1 MADILALMSAMA
13 TNGDAARI
21 ARNPLA
27 QFGTRNRR
35 YLGAEILPERLVP
48 ENAYREENVK
58 YRSVLANAGTR
69 YSPTQKK
76 GGALVGSVDVIL
88 AESDIASELTS
99 RDYDALLSMLAA
111 GGAKPSMEAIAR
123 TVRFLDTT
131 INIPMVELLE
141 VWRWQ
146 AIVSALVQARGDN
159 DYAEDFAYP
168 NPAGF
173 RVVAGAAWSNDATDI
188 YEEVLS
194 QAQVLVDAGFQ
205 VGRIITSRRVVSI
218 AGGNALMQKRAGRI
232 TVDSGGQITATQGG
246 RATLRQINAAM
257 AEDGLPPW
265 ETYDLMARTS
275 TGTVR
280 FLPDNVFVMIAAT
293 GRDEELDLGDGVI
306 ERLDNT
312 LGYTGVGR
320 AAGQTAPGRVIQ
332 QKFKDDKPPRIEAE
346 GWQTAMPVI
355 LEPEGIAVIG
365 GIS

>member
-1 MADILALMSAMA
+1 MADINTLMAAMA
-13 TNGDAARI
+13 ANGDAPRI

-27 QFGTRNRR
+27 QFGTRSRR

-99 RDYDALLSMLAA
+99 RDYDALLSMLAN

-146 AIVSALVQARGDN
+146 AIVSALVEARGDN

-173 RVVAGAAWSNDATDI
+173 RVAAAAAWSNDATDI
-188 YEEVLS
+188 YEEILS
-194 QAQVLVDAGFQ
+194 QAQVLVDAGMS

-232 TVDSGGQITATQGG
+232 TVDAGGQITATSG

-257 AEDGLPPW
+257 AEDGLPAW
-265 ETYDLMARTS
+265 ETYDLQARTS
-275 TGTVR
+275 TGTIR
-280 FLPDNVFVMIAAT
+280 FLPDDVFVMIAAT
-293 GRDEELDLGDGVI
+293 GRDEDLDLGDGVI
-306 ERLDNT
+306 ERLENT

-365 GIS
+365 SIA